1 VSLHTYWVTGDI
13 KCNYSSTKV
22 FFDLF
27 ILEMY
32 NQINH
37 NPASSII
44 SKTIFIILF
53 LAGNEFAQSS
63 EIQSQK
69 RIIQYFN
76 SNKFKECIDS
86 GVKYLEL
93 YGSNPLKNYL
103 SKVKEGFSN
112 YDPNNL
118 EQISKYIDKVIDLS
132 PKIIPLYAI
141 YAGIGEVSFW
151 MMYKDNLPAK
161 EKKKILN
168 FSTSYFYNAL
178 DYVAKDSFKARSI
191 VYQKMANIIRHYG
204 DKGAADAA
212 DLIAFKYDPDN
223 IDIGLKIASYYE
235 IIGNSDSTQSILIRL
250 YNSLKNKNVYQGIF
264 DFLGDHFSNSN
275 TKITN
280 YFKALSQGAIDPSVL
295 YSKIADE
302 YFPYKPD
309 SAIDNYKKAIKLG
322 LSNDKILVRLGLLYN
337 LKMDCKTAIEY
348 FNKVKSWNNEPTIYA
363 DSYAGCYADIG
374 DYNKAIKLYT
384 ISKNH
389 SQIAYSYF
397 NLKYYRQAIDVYLL
411 DINNAKTKKWT
422 NAIDK
427 KNYLSWHYYNL
438 AETYAATDER
448 TEAFNAFVNANNYMN
463 KNDALAMD
471 LKNDIEFYRI
481 LKDNVD
487 WDYLSEDDEFLYLY
501 KKNEISKHGKLIQA
515 WIKKVIFPYQ
525 KNLPT
530 IKIAIKNDHPNDMKK
545 YDDYYYTLTLYEFDT
560 SKQKARCLRSSD
572 YTYNGICLKSI
583 NFSNPEWSVTF
594 PKGLSEYW
602 VSSLYSM

>member
-1 VSLHTYWVTGDI
+1 VGLHTYWVTGDI

-22 FFDLF
+22 FLDLF

-37 NPASSII
+37 NPSSSII
-44 SKTIFIILF
+44 FKTIFIILF

-86 GVKYLEL
+86 GAKYIEL

-132 PKIIPLYAI
+132 PKIIPRYAI

-161 EKKKILN
+161 DKKKILS

-178 DYVAKDSFKARSI
+178 DYVTKDSFKARSI

-212 DLIAFKYDPDN
+212 DFIAFKYDPDN
-223 IDIGLKIASYYE
+223 FNIGLNVASYYE
-235 IIGNSDSTQSILIRL
+235 TIGKSDSTQAILIRL
-250 YNSLKNKNVYQGIF
+250 YNSLKDKNAYQGIF

-275 TKITN
+275 AKITN
-280 YFKALSQGAIDPSVL
+280 YFKALSQGAKDSSIL
-295 YSKIADE
+295 FCKIADE
-302 YFPYKPD
+302 YFPYSPD

-322 LSNDKILVRLGLLYN
+322 LSNNKIFVRLGLLYN
-337 LKMDCKTAIEY
+337 LKMDCGTAIYY
-348 FNKVKSWNNEPTIYA
+348 FNKVKSWENEPAFYA
-363 DSYAGCYADIG
+363 DSYAGCYADVG
-374 DYNKAIKLYT
+374 DYNKAIKWYA

-389 SQIAYSYF
+389 SQIAYSYL

-411 DINNAKTKKWT
+411 DINRAKKKKWP
-422 NAIDK
+422 NVIDK
-427 KNYLSWHYYNL
+427 KNYLGWHYYNL
-438 AETYAATDER
+438 AETYAAINER
-448 TEAFNAFVNANNYMN
+448 TDAFNAFANANIYLN
-463 KNDALAMD
+463 KSDARAMD
-471 LKNDIEFYRI
+471 LKYDIELYRI
-481 LKDNVD
+481 LKDNVG
-487 WDYLSEDDEFLYLY
+487 WDYLSDDEEFLYLY
-501 KKNEISKHGKLIQA
+501 NKSETSKHGKLIQA

-525 KNLPT
+525 KSLPT
-530 IKIAIKNDHPNDMKK
+530 IKIAIKNNHPNDMKK
-545 YDDYYYTLTLYEFDT
+545 YDDYYYTLSLYEIDT
-560 SKQKARCLRSSD
+560 SKQKARCLRTSD
-572 YTYNGICLKSI
+572 YAYNRACLKSI
-583 NFSNPEWSVTF
+583 NYDNPEWSITF

-602 VSSLYSM
+602 VSGLYGM

>member
-1 VSLHTYWVTGDI
+1 
-13 KCNYSSTKV
+13 
-22 FFDLF
+22 
-27 ILEMY
+27 MY
-32 NQINH
+32 NQIYYNLL
-37 NPASSII
+37 SSII
-44 SKTIFIILF
+44 SKTILIILF
-53 LAGNEFAQSS
+53 LAGNEFAQST
-63 EIQSQK
+63 EMQYQK

-76 SNKFKECIDS
+76 SNNFKECIDS

-103 SKVKEGFSN
+103 STVKEGFSN

-118 EQISKYIDKVIDLS
+118 EQLRKYINKVIDLS
-132 PKIIPLYAI
+132 PRIIPLYAI

-161 EKKKILN
+161 DKKKILN

-178 DYVAKDSFKARSI
+178 DYVTKDSFKARSI

-212 DLIAFKYDPDN
+212 DLIAFKYDPNN
-223 IDIGLKIASYYE
+223 IDIGLKVASYYE
-235 IIGNSDSTQSILIRL
+235 MIGNSDSTRSILIRL
-250 YNSLKNKNVYQGIF
+250 YDFLKNKDVYQGVY
-264 DFLGDHFSNSN
+264 DFLGDHFSNANS
-275 TKITN
+275 KVTN
-280 YFKALSQGAIDPSVL
+280 YLKALSQGARDPSVL
-295 YSKIADE
+295 YYKIADE

-309 SAIDNYKKAIKLG
+309 SAINNYKKAIQLG
-322 LSNDKILVRLGLLYN
+322 LSNDKIYVRLGLLYN

-348 FNKVKSWNNEPTIYA
+348 FNKVKSWNNESTIYA

-397 NLKYYRQAIDVYLL
+397 NLKYYRQAIDVYVL
-411 DINNAKTKKWT
+411 DINRAKTKKWS

-427 KNYLSWHYYNL
+427 KNYLGWHYYNL
-438 AETYAATDER
+438 AEAYSAVDER
-448 TEAFNAFVNANNYMN
+448 TEAFNSFLNANNYMN
-463 KNDALAMD
+463 KNDALAMN
-471 LKNDIEFYRI
+471 LKYDIEFYKI
-481 LKDNVD
+481 LKENLD
-487 WDYLSEDDEFLYLY
+487 WDYLSDDDEFLYLY

-525 KNLPT
+525 KNLSS
-530 IKIAIKNDHPNDMKK
+530 IKLEIKNNHPNDMKK
-545 YDDYYYTLTLYEFDT
+545 YDDYYYTLSLYEFDT
-560 SKQKARCLRSSD
+560 SKQKARCLRYSD
-572 YTYNGICLKSI
+572 FTKNGICLKSI
-583 NFSNPEWSVTF
+583 NFDNPEWSVTF